1 MDEFE
6 KQIIEDI
13 ACKYK
18 EIKPLY
24 KKLLKYMKKK
34 YLRDIPTKLNIPL
47 EEDSMVESLID
58 EFYWE
63 IEEVTSGIN
72 ALKPSL
78 KFYIEHI
85 NEEYK
90 EILKEKS
97 Q

>member
-6 KQIIEDI
+6 KKIIEDI

-24 KKLLKYMKKK
+24 KKLLKYMDKK
-34 YLRDIPTKLNIPL
+34 YLKDIPTKLNIPL

-63 IEEVTSGIN
+63 IEEVTSGIDD
-72 ALKPSL
+72 LKLSL
-78 KFYIEHI
+78 EFCIEDI

>member
-6 KQIIEDI
+6 KKIIEDI
-13 ACKYK
+13 ACKYE

-24 KKLLKYMKKK
+24 KKLLRYMNKK
-34 YLRDIPTKLNIPL
+34 YLKDIPTKLNIPL

-78 KFYIEHI
+78 KFCIEHI